1 LHELDAHI
9 WPTLFLCSPEEFFV
23 DLRYYVAD
31 MLGPVFFVG
40 LNAPA
45 HHIVEQPRKSTIRIE
60 YWTLGHFVI
69 CEGCE
74 TMERFLAN
82 THEEHNYS
90 DAVNVAAVIEAL
102 TSIFS

>member
-1 LHELDAHI
+1 
-9 WPTLFLCSPEEFFV
+9 
-23 DLRYYVAD
+23 VAD
-31 MLGPVFFVG
+31 VLGPVCFVG

-45 HHIVEQPRKSTIRIE
+45 HHWVEQRRVPSIFFIC
-60 YWTLGHFVI
+60 WTLGHFVI

-74 TMERFLAN
+74 TMERFLAD
-82 THEEHNYS
+82 THEEHNHS